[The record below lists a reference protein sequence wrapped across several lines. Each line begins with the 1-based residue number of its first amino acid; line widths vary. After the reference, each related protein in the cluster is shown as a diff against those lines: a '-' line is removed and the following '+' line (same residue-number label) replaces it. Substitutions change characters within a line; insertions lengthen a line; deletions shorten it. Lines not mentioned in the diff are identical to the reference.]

1 MGAPIRRPGANRA
14 GAAGSVRENPAED
27 SGAAI
32 TPQLET
38 RLPPALLRYAAL
50 GWRVLPCWPGTKK
63 AIEPHTAASADP
75 AVIQAWQRGEPVPG
89 WEPRTAEAWRRQSR
103 FAGWA
108 LALGPA
114 SGVLA
119 LDVDGA
125 QGERS
130 LADLERRHG
139 PLEDSLAM
147 VESGS
152 GLGWHLYFRHPGG
165 ELLNRHIGP
174 SLEARG
180 DKLLLMLPPSRHPS
194 GGRYRWADGRDPIAA
209 RLQLPPAWL
218 VDLLQPEPAVERPQW
233 QPSVQPVPSRAAYLQ
248 RAIEAELIA
257 VAGAPEG
264 ARNQT
269 LNRSAH
275 ALLRF
280 AADGAVDPGAI
291 VEGLVA
297 AARHAGLRPSEALP
311 TIRSAARARGIA
323 L

>member
-1 MGAPIRRPGANRA
+1 LS
-14 GAAGSVRENPAED
+14 AA
-27 SGAAI
+27 
-32 TPQLET
+32 
-38 RLPPALLRYAAL
+38 LRYAAL

-63 AIEPHTAASADP
+63 GIVRHSEASADP
-75 AVIQAWQRGEPVPG
+75 AVIHAWQRGEPVPG
-89 WEPRTAEAWRRQSR
+89 WEPRTAEAWRRQAR

-108 LALGPA
+108 LALGPE

-119 LDVDGA
+119 LDVDGPE
-125 QGERS
+125 GERS
-130 LADLERRHG
+130 LAELERRHG
-139 PLEDSLAM
+139 ALDDLLPM

-152 GLGWHLYFRHPGG
+152 GAGWHLYFWHPGG

-194 GGRYRWADGRDPIAA
+194 GGRYRWAEGRDPITAP
-209 RLQLPPAWL
+209 LQLPPAWL
-218 VDLLQPEPAVERPQW
+218 VDLLQPEPPVERPQW
-233 QPSVQPVPSRAAYLQ
+233 QPSAQPVTTRQAYLE
-248 RAIEAELIA
+248 RAIEAELSA
-257 VAGAPEG
+257 VAGAARG
-264 ARNQT
+264 ARNET
-269 LNRSAH
+269 LNRAAH

-280 AADGAVDPGAI
+280 AGDGGVDRAAI
-291 VEGLVA
+291 VDGLVA